1 MSARGPRRSLYG
13 WLAADGVSLV
23 GTRVSMVALPLFV
36 LTTTG
41 SPQKTGLV
49 AVAELVPLVLL
60 KVLGGPV
67 IDRAGARAVALT
79 CDGASVLVVG
89 AMPLLHDAGVLSF
102 PAFLALVAV
111 AGGLRGPGDAAKHA
125 LIPTLSAA
133 AAVPMERVTGLS
145 ATVERTASMLGAA
158 LAGVLVAV
166 AGPANAL
173 LVDAASFGGS
183 ALVLAW
189 AVPAGTRGPRE
200 AQEEGAPYGERLRAG
215 WRFLRGDRVL
225 VGITAMVALTN
236 LLDVAWSAVLVPVW
250 GVERA
255 GGAGAVGA
263 LFATSAG
270 AAAIG
275 ALLAAAYAERLPRHL
290 TYLVCFLVAGL
301 PRFAVVAFDAPLGW
315 VLAVAGVAGFAA
327 GFLNPILG
335 AVIYERVPAHLVGRV
350 SSLSTATCFALMPLG
365 GLIGGFLV
373 ASAGLGTALL
383 ICGLAYLVVTL
394 LPAVDPRWRELD
406 ATPSGR
412 PRSSARRSAATRRGG
427 LRPSR
432 PAGRGGRAS
441 RGRGRS

>member
-1 MSARGPRRSLYG
+1 MSARRPLYG

-49 AVAELVPLVLL
+49 AAAELVPLVLL

-67 IDRAGARAVALT
+67 IDRAGARRVALA
-79 CDGASVLVVG
+79 CDGGSVLVVG
-89 AMPLLHDAGVLSF
+89 AVPLLHDAGVLSF

-111 AGGLRGPGDAAKHA
+111 AGGLRGPGDAAKHS
-125 LIPTLSAA
+125 LIPTLAA
-133 AAVPMERVTGLS
+133 ATAVPIERVTGLG

-173 LVDAASFGGS
+173 LVDAASFGVS
-183 ALVLAW
+183 ALLLAW
-189 AVPAGTRGPRE
+189 ALPAGTRRPQAE
-200 AQEEGAPYGERLRAG
+200 DAPYGERLRAG

-236 LLDVAWSAVLVPVW
+236 LLDVARSAVLVPVW

-255 GGAGAVGA
+255 GGSGAVGA

-270 AAAIG
+270 ASAVG
-275 ALLAAAYAERLPRHL
+275 ALLAAAYAERLPRHA

-301 PRFAVVAFDAPLGW
+301 PRFAVVALDAPLGW
-315 VLAVAGVAGFAA
+315 VLTVAVVAGFAA

-365 GLIGGFLV
+365 GLVGGFLV
-373 ASAGLGTALL
+373 ASAGLGAALL
-383 ICGLAYLVVTL
+383 ICGVAYLAVTL

-406 ATPSGR
+406 ARPSGR
-412 PRSSARRSAATRRGG
+412 PRSSASRSAGTRRGG
-427 LRPSR
+427 RRASR
-432 PAGRGGRAS
+432 PAGRGGRP
-441 RGRGRS
+441 